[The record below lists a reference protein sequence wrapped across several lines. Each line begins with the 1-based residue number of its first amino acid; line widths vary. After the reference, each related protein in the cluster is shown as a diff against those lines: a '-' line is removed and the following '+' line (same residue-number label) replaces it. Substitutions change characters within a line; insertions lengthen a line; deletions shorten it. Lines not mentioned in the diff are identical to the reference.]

1 MCLFLILYKFIK
13 QFWILTLEL
22 IYQIQIIFSCNLSHF
37 WNQHHWKPRI
47 NISHYLLWWYVS
59 LSPPPLFT
67 PGHALWGSHFIL
79 NKKLTSF
86 LKSPLLK
93 ILELLYQIVF
103 SGFNPPPGP
112 LSPLRAPL
120 MGCGGIRNRKEISYL
135 KSSPLK
141 ALNLISYKI
150 FFFVFFD
157 FCRYGG
163 GSGGFGGRT
172 TAKTYFASNIC
183 CKHSP
188 YQFSVKSDNS
198 NSSFR

>member
-1 MCLFLILYKFIK
+1 MYTKIAISDSNGSHSCRAKWLQMMKNLWPCHSCLIIFG
-13 QFWILTLEL
+13 FWILTLEL

-103 SGFNPPPGP
+103 SGFNPP
-112 LSPLRAPL
+112 APL
-120 MGCGGIRNRKEISYL
+120 A
-135 KSSPLK
+135 P
-141 ALNLISYKI
+141 
-150 FFFVFFD
+150 
-157 FCRYGG
+157 
-163 GSGGFGGRT
+163 
-172 TAKTYFASNIC
+172 
-183 CKHSP
+183 
-188 YQFSVKSDNS
+188 
-198 NSSFR
+198 